1 MIWVAKDLKDN
12 FFPNLLTGAR
22 TFSTR
27 PGCEIYYFM
36 QKRQSD
42 TKILCP
48 MLYDKSEITI
58 VIIIFVFPSLTH
70 ILVKLLYEHGVEI
83 FYIPSNRFCIIPQIL
98 NDFHLEFK
106 PLDLRT

>member
-1 MIWVAKDLKDN
+1 
-12 FFPNLLTGAR
+12 
-22 TFSTR
+22 
-27 PGCEIYYFM
+27 
-36 QKRQSD
+36 
-42 TKILCP
+42 

-106 PLDLRT
+106 PLDLRTWFSEQMYLSSMKQMSFKDTLF